1 MTKDKSRRMSH
12 RFSPLS
18 DQRSGL
24 SLVDKLRDNPIDS
37 NHWYRAR
44 FLEKHFNE
52 PSFNINGNGKTKMR
66 EEDFGAQFPGY
77 VVKRLEG
84 MRHGVAF
91 LPGLYVDPKV
101 YTPALMAAF
110 VKLVEANKEVFRS
123 YLVDDGR
130 KPYES
135 HERKAAV
142 EEQLRNEFKVIV
154 PRVGHI
160 YSELLELLGNG
171 VLTLDNLGLS
181 LEDGVDVPQVLG
193 ARPEASM
200 LSSLRS
206 SSSRRLTSLS
216 LPQTPTVVFNPL
228 RAPPQRAAQA
238 ASATSA
244 DGARSAQTSPT
255 PTKAIETSFS
265 KLLKGDEGMELLFKV
280 FKGDE
285 GMEFLRQTSKI
296 KYKRR
301 HATFEG
307 QLRATKEMSELMRA
321 EKKMLKE
328 CDLREVEAAGGMKKW
343 VEKVVKEHKAG
354 MPMFDFIEQLN
365 RVLPI
370 APLTFTMLWPEQAGQ
385 EGALEDDTNQS
396 RTLPVAQ

>member
-1 MTKDKSRRMSH
+1 MN
-12 RFSPLS
+12 FGEFCPL
-18 DQRSGL
+18 RSGN

-44 FLEKHFNE
+44 LLEKHFDE
-52 PSFNINGNGKTKMR
+52 PSFNINGNGKTKMC
-66 EEDFGAQFPGY
+66 EEDFGAQFSGCAMR
-77 VVKRLEG
+77 RLGG
-84 MRHGVAF
+84 MRNSMAF
-91 LPGLYVDPKV
+91 LPGLYVDPKE
-101 YTPALMAAF
+101 YTPTLMAAF

-123 YLVDDGR
+123 YLVDGGQ
-130 KPYES
+130 KPYDF
-135 HERKAAV
+135 HKRKKAV
-142 EEQLRNEFKVIV
+142 EERLLNEFKVIV

-228 RAPPQRAAQA
+228 RAPPQQAAQA

-280 FKGDE
+280 FKGAE

-296 KYKRR
+296 KIKRR

-321 EKKMLKE
+321 EVKMLKE
-328 CDLREVEAAGGMKKW
+328 YMLRE
-343 VEKVVKEHKAG
+343 
-354 MPMFDFIEQLN
+354 
-365 RVLPI
+365 
-370 APLTFTMLWPEQAGQ
+370 
-385 EGALEDDTNQS
+385 
-396 RTLPVAQ
+396 